1 VPHTTIYANVDLV
14 LKASE
19 DLSLLVAA
27 FGEHVMELNA
37 GRMPRNEA
45 ILEVHHRGGPEGA
58 INAFCD
64 LVASLSPQARA
75 LWERCKE
82 RTFDVGFVA
91 GLEPWPFRSTIGPET
106 LARAAQIGA
115 TLAISIYGYRSEGGK

>member
-1 VPHTTIYANVDLV
+1 MAQATLYANVDLV

-19 DLSLLVAA
+19 DLSPLVAA
-27 FGEHVMELNA
+27 FGKNVMLLNA
-37 GRMPRNEA
+37 GRMPKNEA
-45 ILEVHHRGGPEGA
+45 ILEVHHQGGPEVA

-64 LVASLSPQARA
+64 LVDSLSPDARA
-75 LWERCKE
+75 LWKRCKE

-106 LARAAQIGA
+106 LARASRVGA
-115 TLAISIYGYRSEGGK
+115 TLAVSIYGYRSKGG